1 MIHFFF
7 IYTNM
12 RNEVRIKVDKIFT
25 KIDKIARSGKDYQID
40 YKNYI
45 DELVQKGDYESF
57 QLCIETYYDID
68 PRSYKTVNELK
79 NLTWSLIL
87 ERTSSSFVEKLK
99 RLYKTK
105 GIYQHGDQIK
115 SDNVSNAIFTLSDTL
130 DSNYTIVAT
139 SSKIE
144 FTRTND
150 ILNIDIVDTNLY
162 NIDISTVDWSNDVP
176 RFEKPLQN
184 LNSGS
189 DYFTQ
194 SSYATQIPLTHG
206 GTYLIEVEKRNDYGK
221 FSYRLEIER
230 DDNIGTITEVSID
243 DLDSN
248 YYYKNKQL
256 AEILGY
262 KKTFLEVK
270 KVGQT
275 DVLTIMHNDPTVSE
289 EMNLYQ
295 RYVMAIDYLLS

>member
-1 MIHFFF
+1 
-7 IYTNM
+7 M
-12 RNEVRIKVDKIFT
+12 RNEVRIKVDKIFK
-25 KIDKIARSGKDYQID
+25 KIDKIARSGRDYKTD

-45 DELVQKGDYESF
+45 DELVLKGDYESF
-57 QLCIETYYDID
+57 QLCIETFYDID

-79 NLTWSLIL
+79 NLSWSLIL
-87 ERTSSSFVEKLK
+87 ERTSSSFVEKLRK
-99 RLYKTK
+99 LYKSK

-115 SDNVSNAIFTLSDTL
+115 SDNITNAIFTLSDTL
-130 DSNYTIVAT
+130 DTNYAIVAT

-144 FTRTND
+144 FSRTND
-150 ILNIDIVDTNLY
+150 LLNIDIIDNNLY
-162 NIDISTVDWSNDVP
+162 NINISKVDWSSTVP
-176 RFEKPLQN
+176 RFASSLQN
-184 LNSGS
+184 LTSES

-194 SSYATQIPLTHG
+194 SSYETPIPLTHG
-206 GTYLIEVEKRNDYGK
+206 GTYLVEVEKRNDYGK
-221 FSYRLEIER
+221 FYYRLEIER
-230 DDNIGTITEVSID
+230 DDIIGAITEVSID

>member
-1 MIHFFF
+1 
-7 IYTNM
+7 M
-12 RNEVRIKVDKIFT
+12 RNEVRIKVGKIFN
-25 KIDKIARSGKDYQID
+25 KIDKIARSGKDYQIE

-57 QLCIETYYDID
+57 QLCIETLYDID

-79 NLTWSLIL
+79 NLTWPLIL
-87 ERTSSSFVEKLK
+87 QRTSSSFVERLK
-99 RLYKTK
+99 KLYKSN
-105 GIYQHGDQIK
+105 GIYQQGDQLK
-115 SDNVSNAIFTLSDTL
+115 SDNILNAIFTLSDTL
-130 DSNYTIVAT
+130 DSNYAIVAT
-139 SSKIE
+139 SSKVE
-144 FTRTND
+144 FTRTDD
-150 ILNIDIVDTNLY
+150 ILNIDIIDTNLY

-176 RFEKPLQN
+176 RFAKPLQS
-184 LNSGS
+184 LTSGS

-206 GTYLIEVEKRNDYGK
+206 GTYLINVEKRDDYGK
-221 FSYRLEIER
+221 FSYRLEVER
-230 DDNIGTITEVSID
+230 DDTIGTITEVLID
-243 DLDSN
+243 NYLESN

-275 DVLTIMHNDPTVSE
+275 DVLTIMHNDPAVSE

-295 RYVMAIDYLLS
+295 RYIMAIDYLLS

>member
-1 MIHFFF
+1 
-7 IYTNM
+7 M
-12 RNEVRIKVDKIFT
+12 RNEVRIKVNKIFT
-25 KIDKIARSGKDYQID
+25 KIDKIARSGRDYQID
-40 YKNYI
+40 YKSYI
-45 DELVQKGDYESF
+45 DELVKKGDYESF

-68 PRSYKTVNELK
+68 PRSYKSVNELK

-87 ERTSSSFVEKLK
+87 EKTSSSFIEKLRK
-99 RLYKTK
+99 LYKSN
-105 GIYQHGDQIK
+105 GIYQQGNQLK
-115 SDNVSNAIFTLSDTL
+115 SDNALNAIFTLSDTL
-130 DSNYTIVAT
+130 DSNYLIVAT

-144 FTRTND
+144 LTRIDD
-150 ILNIDIVDTNLY
+150 IINIDIVDNNLF
-162 NIDISTVDWSNDVP
+162 NIDISKVDWSGDTPKSVTL
-176 RFEKPLQN
+176 LQKF
-184 LNSGS
+184 NSGS

-194 SSYATQIPLTHG
+194 SSYPTQIPLTHG

-230 DDNIGTITEVSID
+230 DDTIGTITEVSID
-243 DLDSN
+243 NYLESN

-275 DVLTIMHNDPTVSE
+275 DVLTIIHNDPEVSE

-295 RYVMAIDYLLS
+295 RYAMAIDYLLS

>member
-1 MIHFFF
+1 
-7 IYTNM
+7 M
-12 RNEVRIKVDKIFT
+12 RNEVRIKVNKIFT
-25 KIDKIARSGKDYQID
+25 KIDKIARSGRDYQID

-45 DELVQKGDYESF
+45 DELVKKGDYESF

-87 ERTSSSFVEKLK
+87 ERTSSSFVEKLRK
-99 RLYKTK
+99 LYKSS
-105 GIYQHGDQIK
+105 GIYQQGDQLK
-115 SDNVSNAIFTLSDTL
+115 SDNVTNAILTISDTL

-144 FTRTND
+144 FTKTDD
-150 ILNIDIVDTNLY
+150 ILNIDIVDTNLF
-162 NIDISTVDWSNDVP
+162 NIDISKVDWSGDTP
-176 RFEKPLQN
+176 KFATLLQN
-184 LNSGS
+184 FNSGS

-194 SSYATQIPLTHG
+194 SSYPTQIPLTHG
-206 GTYLIEVEKRNDYGK
+206 GSYLIEVEKRNEYGK

-230 DDNIGTITEVSID
+230 DDNIGTITEVLID
-243 DLDSN
+243 NYLDSN
-248 YYYKNKQL
+248 YYYKNKHL

-275 DVLTIMHNDPTVSE
+275 DVLTIIHNDPTVSE